1 MRREDVSIEET
12 DKTTIEDLRVVN
24 SGIHDGRTQAK
35 NGWFRKPTPDLATP
49 FGFFYWP
56 FELTALVVA
65 ICAALLFARVID
77 AGSVSVNWTLT
88 FNVNIAVA
96 LIIAVLGAVAIAPK
110 AIKKPREVLNSN
122 SIVSIIAL
130 LLVALY
136 FLSGDIPLGPV
147 KGLDLGTF
155 SYTFAAL
162 DFNVLGSALL
172 AAVLLWLAF
181 RRSIISIISLL
192 VLFLWWGFSIDGLN
206 FGVFS
211 ELFTSQSG
219 TSLLRT
225 MVPPNW
231 SYFSS
236 VIQPMLLTVQTAIVA
251 TVLGI
256 VGAVP
261 LSVLAARNTT
271 PHPVLYNIVRFF
283 VNIIRSIPALVLA
296 LIFITFVGLGPVPG
310 ALGLGLHTI
319 SSLTKL
325 YAEAIESVKPQPIEA
340 LSASGANGAKRFRW
354 GVFPQVFPLLASSS
368 IYYWESNT
376 RDSTVVAFVG
386 GGGIGFLL
394 NQNLSLLNYANVTV
408 ILVTLVITVVVLDR
422 ISDFVR
428 ARVL

>member
-1 MRREDVSIEET
+1 MSIEET

-24 SGIHDGRTQAK
+24 SGITDGRTQAK
-35 NGWFRKPTPDLATP
+35 NRWFRKPAPDLAKP
-49 FGFFYWP
+49 FGFFHGP
-56 FELTALVVA
+56 LECTALVVA

-77 AGSVSVNWTLT
+77 AGSIFINWALT
-88 FNVNIAVA
+88 FNVNVAVA
-96 LIIAVLGAVAIAPK
+96 LIIAVLGAIAIVPR

-122 SIVSIIAL
+122 SIVSIVAL

-136 FLSGDIPLGPV
+136 FLSGGIPLGPV
-147 KGLDLGTF
+147 KGIDLGTF
-155 SYTFAAL
+155 SYTFVAL
-162 DFNVLGSALL
+162 DFNLLGSALL

-181 RRSIISIISLL
+181 RRSLISIISLL

-206 FGVFS
+206 FGIFS

-236 VIQPMLLTVQTAIVA
+236 VIQPMLLTVQTAAVA
-251 TVLGI
+251 TVIGI

-271 PHPVLYNIVRFF
+271 PHPILYNIVRFF
-283 VNIIRSIPALVLA
+283 VNTVRAIPALVLA

-325 YAEAIESVKPQPIEA
+325 YAEAIEAVKPQPIEA
-340 LSASGANGAKRFRW
+340 LSAAGANGAKRFRW
-354 GVFPQVFPLLASSS
+354 GVFPQVFPLLVSSS

-376 RDSTVVAFVG
+376 RDATVVAFVG

>member
-1 MRREDVSIEET
+1 MSIEET

-24 SGIHDGRTQAK
+24 SGIPDGRTQAK
-35 NGWFRKPTPDLATP
+35 NSWFRKPTPDLTKP
-49 FGFFYWP
+49 FGFFHWP
-56 FELTALVVA
+56 LEFTALAVA
-65 ICAALLFARVID
+65 ICAALLFVRVID
-77 AGSVSVNWTLT
+77 AGSVSINWALT

-96 LIIAVLGAVAIAPK
+96 LIIAVLGTVAIVPK
-110 AIKKPREVLNSN
+110 AIKKPREVLNST
-122 SIVSIIAL
+122 SIVSITVL
-130 LLVALY
+130 LFVALY

-147 KGLDLGTF
+147 KGINLGTF
-155 SYTFAAL
+155 SYTFVIL
-162 DFNVLGSALL
+162 DFNLLGSALF

-236 VIQPMLLTVQTAIVA
+236 VIQPMLLTVQTAVVA
-251 TVLGI
+251 TVIGI

-271 PHPVLYNIVRFF
+271 PHPVIYNIVRFF

-325 YAEAIESVKPQPIEA
+325 YAEAIESVEPQPMEA
-340 LSASGANGAKRFRW
+340 LSASGANGAKQFRW
-354 GVFPQVFPLLASSS
+354 GVFPQVFPLLVSSS

-394 NQNLSLLNYANVTV
+394 NQNLSLLNYSNVTV
-408 ILVTLVITVVVLDR
+408 ILVTLVITVIVLDR